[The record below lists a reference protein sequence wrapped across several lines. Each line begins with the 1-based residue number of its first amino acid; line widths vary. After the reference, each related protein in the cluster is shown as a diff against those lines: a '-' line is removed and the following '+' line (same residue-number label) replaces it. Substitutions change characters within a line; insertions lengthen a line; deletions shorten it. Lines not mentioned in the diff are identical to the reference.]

1 MSEYTMGAV
10 EMRFAEIIWEHEPVS
25 SGELVKLCE
34 QELNWK
40 KSTTYT
46 VLRRL
51 CQKGIFISENGVVT
65 SLLSKQMFQARQSE
79 EIIEESFAGS
89 LPDFVAAFTSRKK
102 LSNKEIKELKKIIE
116 NNGGARNDSNGNDAD
131 TGQNES
137 SGKYH
142 HRNHI
147 APQNGI

>member
-1 MSEYTMGAV
+1 MRVRDMEIGEV
-10 EMRFAEIIWEHEPVS
+10 QERFANLVWDHEPIP
-25 SGELVKLCE
+25 SGQLVKLCE

-79 EIIEESFAGS
+79 EIIEE
-89 LPDFVAAFTSRKK
+89 
-102 LSNKEIKELKKIIE
+102 
-116 NNGGARNDSNGNDAD
+116 
-131 TGQNES
+131 
-137 SGKYH
+137 
-142 HRNHI
+142 
-147 APQNGI
+147 

>member
-1 MSEYTMGAV
+1 MPEYSMGVV

-34 QELNWK
+34 QELRWK

-51 CQKGIFISENGVVT
+51 CQKGIFTSENGIVT

-79 EIIEESFAGS
+79 EIIEESFEGS
-89 LPDFVAAFTSRKK
+89 LPAFVAAFTSRKK
-102 LSNKEIKELKKIIE
+102 LSKKEIKELKKIIE
-116 NNGGARNDSNGNDAD
+116 NNGGAK
-131 TGQNES
+131 E
-137 SGKYH
+137 
-142 HRNHI
+142 
-147 APQNGI
+147 

>member
-65 SLLSKQMFQARQSE
+65 SLLSK
-79 EIIEESFAGS
+79 
-89 LPDFVAAFTSRKK
+89 
-102 LSNKEIKELKKIIE
+102 
-116 NNGGARNDSNGNDAD
+116 
-131 TGQNES
+131 
-137 SGKYH
+137 
-142 HRNHI
+142 
-147 APQNGI
+147 

>member
-51 CQKGIFISENGVVT
+51 CQKGIFIC
-65 SLLSKQMFQARQSE
+65 RY
-79 EIIEESFAGS
+79 FAA
-89 LPDFVAAFTSRKK
+89 V
-102 LSNKEIKELKKIIE
+102 E
-116 NNGGARNDSNGNDAD
+116 AD
-131 TGQNES
+131 VPGETERGD
-137 SGKYH
+137 H
-142 HRNHI
+142 
-147 APQNGI
+147 

>member
-102 LSNKEIKELKKIIE
+102 LSKKEIKELKKIIE

-131 TGQNES
+131 TDQNEH
-137 SGKYH
+137 SGKH
-142 HRNHI
+142 HRRNRMD
-147 APQNGI
+147 PQNGI

>member
-1 MSEYTMGAV
+1 MSEYTIGAI

-51 CQKGIFISENGVVT
+51 CQKGIFTSENGTVT

-79 EIIEESFAGS
+79 EIIEEAFAGS
-89 LPDFVAAFTSRKK
+89 LPAFVAAFTSRKK
-102 LSNKEIKELKKIIE
+102 LSKKEIKELKKIIE
-116 NNGGARNDSNGNDAD
+116 NNGG
-131 TGQNES
+131 E
-137 SGKYH
+137 KE
-142 HRNHI
+142 
-147 APQNGI
+147 

>member
-65 SLLSKQMFQARQSE
+65 SLLSKQMFQRDRARR
-79 EIIEESFAGS
+79 S
-89 LPDFVAAFTSRKK
+89 LRN
-102 LSNKEIKELKKIIE
+102 LSQDLCRI
-116 NNGGARNDSNGNDAD
+116 S
-131 TGQNES
+131 
-137 SGKYH
+137 
-142 HRNHI
+142 
-147 APQNGI
+147 

>member
-1 MSEYTMGAV
+1 MRVRDMEIGEV
-10 EMRFAEIIWEHEPVS
+10 QERFANLVWDHEPIP
-25 SGELVKLCE
+25 SGQLAKLCE

-51 CQKGIFISENGVVT
+51 CQKGIFTSENGTVT
-65 SLLSKQMFQARQSE
+65 SLMSRQMFQARQSE

-102 LSNKEIKELKKIIE
+102 LSKKEIKELKKIIE
-116 NNGGARNDSNGNDAD
+116 NNGGAK
-131 TGQNES
+131 E
-137 SGKYH
+137 
-142 HRNHI
+142 
-147 APQNGI
+147 